1 MAGGNDEEGGGEG
14 AVGSSEQCLVA
25 CVHEFMFRFGSH
37 VGCYVDVVH
46 TDALHHVPAFKRH
59 VPDVVRA

>member
-14 AVGSSEQCLVA
+14 AVGSSEQYGV
-25 CVHEFMFRFGSH
+25 FTSSMFRFGSH